1 MKYLKLFGIT
11 LFFAFF
17 ILTGCDSIED
27 AQLAADEFYEAYN
40 TEDETKM
47 ENLLDKESVIDAGI
61 KGDFYNV
68 FDQHWQAFGAVKSYD
83 RYGFSTNTNNG
94 VTTVLLKFNCE
105 TEKGTTVFEKLKFVK
120 RAEGY
125 KIFEYEYNI
134 DKTVIDK
141 VDD

>member
-17 ILTGCDSIED
+17 ILAGCDSIED

-47 ENLLDKESVIDAGI
+47 ENLLDKESVLDAGI

-68 FDQHWQAFGAVKSYD
+68 FDQHWEAFGTVKSYD

-94 VTTVLLKFNCE
+94 VTTVLGE
-105 TEKGTTVFEKLKFVK
+105 TIQSSVSSSRSIGQFSPV
-120 RAEGY
+120 AI
-125 KIFEYEYNI
+125 IFTDSTSPI
-134 DKTVIDK
+134 
-141 VDD
+141 